1 MVSMSCSYMNSAA
14 WVKAK
19 RAAKTSKILA
29 FMLRRMCRA
38 AGGVN
43 LAGGKLKSAFY

>member
-29 FMLRRMCRA
+29 FMLRMCRA